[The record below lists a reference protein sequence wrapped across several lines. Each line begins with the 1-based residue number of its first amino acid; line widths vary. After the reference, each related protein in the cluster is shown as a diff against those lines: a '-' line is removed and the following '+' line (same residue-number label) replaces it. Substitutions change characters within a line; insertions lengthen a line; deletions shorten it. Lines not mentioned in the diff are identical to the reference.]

1 MTANKIFRSAL
12 IWGGVIAVLI
22 GVVGAVIG
30 WNIDGSVG
38 LTSALIGAVVGAA
51 FLSITAASILF
62 ANRYAA
68 SDMYV
73 TIFFGVVLGGWL
85 LKFVLFLVLA
95 ISLRDQPWINP
106 LILFTSVIASAVA
119 TLVVDTIIVMKGRVP
134 YTAPSVTEDG
144 PENAS

>member
-1 MTANKIFRSAL
+1 MTANKIFRTAL

-22 GVVGAVIG
+22 GVVGAIIG

-95 ISLRDQPWINP
+95 IVLRDQPWINL

-134 YTAPSVTEDG
+134 YTAPSVAGDG
-144 PENAS
+144 TENAS

>member
-1 MTANKIFRSAL
+1 MTANKIFRTAL
-12 IWGGVIAVLI
+12 IWGGIIAVLI
-22 GVVGAVIG
+22 GVVGGIIG
-30 WNIDGSVG
+30 WNIDGSIG
-38 LTSALIGAVVGAA
+38 LTSALIGTVVGAA

-62 ANRYAA
+62 ANRYSD

-106 LILFTSVIASAVA
+106 LILFASVIAAAVA

-134 YTAPSVTEDG
+134 YTAPSAQSEG
-144 PENAS
+144 AGNGA

>member
-1 MTANKIFRSAL
+1 MTANKIFRTAL
-12 IWGGVIAVLI
+12 IWGGVVAVLI
-22 GVVGAVIG
+22 GVAGSIIG

-95 ISLRDQPWINP
+95 VLLRDEPWINP
-106 LILFTSVIASAVA
+106 LILFASVIAAAVA

-134 YTAPSVTEDG
+134 YTAPTPQ
-144 PENAS
+144 PEHAENGS